1 MSTDEI
7 RLLIKQ
13 AVSRVA
19 GIALDGIADDARFVE
34 DLGLDSL
41 SVIESLV
48 IVEHELRVQAQ
59 QEDVESQVRSI
70 EDAVRLVQGELSRKA
85 G

>member
-19 GIALDGIADDARFVE
+19 NIDIEGISDDARFVE
-34 DLGLDSL
+34 DLNLDSL

-59 QEDVESQVRSI
+59 QEDVETPVRSI
-70 EDAVRLVQGELSRKA
+70 EDAVRLVQSELSRKA

>member
-1 MSTDEI
+1 MNNDEI

-19 GIALDGIADDARFVE
+19 GIAVEGIPDDARFVE

-48 IVEHELRVQAQ
+48 IVEHELRVQAH

-70 EDAVRLVQGELSRKA
+70 EDAVRLVQSELIRKA

>member
-1 MSTDEI
+1 MSEHDI
-7 RLLIKQ
+7 RMRIKE
-13 AVSRVA
+13 ALSRIA
-19 GIALDGIADDARFVE
+19 GIDVERISDDARFVE

-48 IVEHELRVQAQ
+48 VVEHEFRLQPRE
-59 QEDVESQVRSI
+59 EDLEVKLRSI
-70 EDAVRLVQGELSRKA
+70 EDAVQLVRKQVMRKA

>member
-1 MSTDEI
+1 MNTNEI
-7 RLLIKQ
+7 RVLIKQ
-13 AVSRVA
+13 AISRVT
-19 GIALDGIADDARFVE
+19 GIAVEGIADDARFVE

-48 IVEHELRVQAQ
+48 LVEHELRITAQ
-59 QEDVESQVRSI
+59 QEDGEAEVRSI
-70 EDAVRLVQGELSRKA
+70 EDAVQLVRLELTRKA

>member
-1 MSTDEI
+1 MSEHDI
-7 RLLIKQ
+7 RIRIKE
-13 AVSRVA
+13 AVSRIA
-19 GIALDGIADDARFVE
+19 GIDIARIADDARFVE

-48 IVEHELRVQAQ
+48 VVEHELRLQPRD
-59 QEDVESQVRSI
+59 EDMEVKVRSI
-70 EDAVRLVQGELSRKA
+70 EDAVHLVQSQLMRKA

>member
-13 AVSRVA
+13 AVSQVA
-19 GIALDGIADDARFVE
+19 GIAVDGIADDARFVE

-48 IVEHELRVQAQ
+48 IVEHELRIHAE
-59 QEDVESQVRSI
+59 QEDVEAQVRSI
-70 EDAVRLVQGELSRKA
+70 EDAVQLVHLELSRKA